1 MIKIDWNP
9 EVAKLK
15 QFGLIGLFGFSA
27 FGALLHFKFE
37 AEITWFYALIG
48 VGVVGFVLSFVQAM
62 LLKPLYVGLMVVAA
76 PIGLVISYALMTVI
90 YFGLF
95 VPVGLLFR
103 LTGRDPL
110 QKYPDAG
117 VDSYWHVRGTP
128 RAPASYLRLY

>member
-9 EVAKLK
+9 EVSKLK

-27 FGALLHFKFE
+27 FGAVLHYKFE
-37 AEITWFYALIG
+37 ADINWLYAL
-48 VGVVGFVLSFVQAM
+48 VGVAVLSFVLSFVQAT

-103 LTGRDPL
+103 VLGRDPL
-110 QKYPDAG
+110 QKYPDPNAT
-117 VDSYWHVRGTP
+117 SYWHVRGTP
-128 RAPASYLRLY
+128 RAPPSYLRLY

>member
-9 EVAKLK
+9 EVHKLK

-27 FGALLHFKFE
+27 FGAILHLKFE
-37 AEITWFYALIG
+37 ADVTWLYALIG
-48 VGVVGFVLSFVQAM
+48 VSVVSFVLSFVQAM

-76 PIGLVISYALMTVI
+76 PIGLVISYALMMVI

-103 LTGRDPL
+103 LFGRDPL
-110 QKYPDAG
+110 QKYPDPSAS
-117 VDSYWHVRGTP
+117 SYWHVRGTP